1 MQGISSLT
9 EERSPE
15 SDGTFNNAIM
25 PIIPYLVIFSE
36 ECSCM
41 GILPGFSGCEV
52 LIAVLLKIY
61 FF

>member
-1 MQGISSLT
+1 V
-9 EERSPE
+9 
-15 SDGTFNNAIM
+15 TFDNAIM
-25 PIIPYLVIFSE
+25 PIILGNFSE

-41 GILPGFSGCEV
+41 GMLPGFAGCEV